1 MSWELEIFGDEN
13 DLRALGHSLRK
24 EEYLIQEK
32 DGHFVLCGPVFS
44 KFQDARAVRE
54 HGGKIVK
61 SLSGLARL
69 LLGSQ
74 KEITTGAVFEITE
87 NGGKNIFYTPDPVT
101 IKLKAS
107 MAVSAI
113 VISKDGKIIEE
124 CRPAD
129 PAPSFLKKALE
140 HVVVER
146 ALKLRDEDNLDW
158 VALFRLVE
166 VIESDIPMNEMTA
179 KGWISKNRIRLFK
192 QTANSQKAIGDQ
204 ARHGKDT
211 CVPPPK
217 PIKLSE
223 ARRLVD
229 DLLKKWLSWKMA

>member
-32 DGHFVLCGPVFS
+32 EGHFVLCGPVFS

-69 LLGSQ
+69 LLVSE
-74 KEITTGAVFEITE
+74 KEIKTGAVFEIPE
-87 NGGKNIFYTPDPVT
+87 NGGTNIFITPDPVT
-101 IKLKAS
+101 MRFKAS
-107 MAVSAI
+107 LAVSAI
-113 VISKDGKIIEE
+113 VISKEGKIIEE
-124 CRPAD
+124 RRPTD
-129 PAPSFLKKALE
+129 PVPSLVKKSLDYE
-140 HVVVER
+140 VVGR
-146 ALKLRDEDNLDW
+146 ALRLRDEDHLGW
-158 VALFRLVE
+158 VKLFRLFE
-166 VIESDIPMNEMTA
+166 VIESDISINEMTA
-179 KGWISKNRIRLFK
+179 KGWISKSRIRLFK
-192 QTANSQKAIGDQ
+192 QTANSQKAIGDK

-217 PIKLSE
+217 PMKISE

-229 DLLKKWLSWKMA
+229 DLLKKWLSWKKT